1 MSLKIEEYVN
11 LKALNTL
18 GLESVARYFVR
29 VESLVVLREA
39 LAFARE
45 RNLPVIPLGEGSNV
59 VLSECLDALVL
70 LIRLKGRVVVESQND
85 SVLLKVG
92 AGEHWHS
99 LVCWSLEQ
107 GFYGLENLAL
117 IPGCVGAAPVQNIG
131 AYGVELKDRFVSLEA
146 IDRQTGEIMTLSA
159 EDCAF
164 GYRDSVF
171 KSRLLDQV
179 VITSVTLRLSK
190 TLMPELD
197 YGALR
202 EKAEVLA
209 CERGQPTGMDICHAV
224 CDIRREKLPDPKVI
238 GNAGSFFKNP
248 VVSDEHK
255 AALKEKFAEL
265 PAYQVSDGWKLAA
278 GWLIEQCGFK
288 GCVKTDGAGVYEKQA
303 LVLVN
308 HGNACGKAI
317 LKLAGEIQ
325 ATVKERFSVN
335 LEIEPRIY

>member
-1 MSLKIEEYVN
+1 MNLKIEEYVN

-18 GLESVARYFVR
+18 GLESVARYFGR
-29 VESLVVLREA
+29 VESLVALREA

-59 VLSECLDALVL
+59 VLSECQDALVL
-70 LIRLKGRVVVESQND
+70 LIRLKGRDVVESQNV

-99 LVCWSLEQ
+99 VVCWSLEQ

-146 IDRQTGEIMTLSA
+146 VDRQTGEIMTLSA

-171 KSRLLDQV
+171 KNRLLDHV
-179 VITSVTLRLSK
+179 IITSVTLRLSR

-202 EKAEVLA
+202 EKAEKLA
-209 CERGQPTGMDICHAV
+209 SVGEQPTGTDICRAV
-224 CDIRREKLPDPKVI
+224 CAIRREKLPDPKII

-255 AALKEKFAEL
+255 AALKTKFVDM
-265 PAYQVSDGWKLAA
+265 PAYKVPDGWKLAA

-288 GCVKTDGAGVYEKQA
+288 GCVQKDGAGVYEKQA

-308 HGNACGKAI
+308 HGNASGEAI
-317 LKLAGEIQ
+317 LMLAEEIQ

>member
-1 MSLKIEEYVN
+1 MNLKIEEYVN
-11 LKALNTL
+11 LKALNTM
-18 GLESVARYFVR
+18 GLESVARYFGR
-29 VESLVVLREA
+29 VESLVALREA
-39 LAFARE
+39 LVFAGE

-70 LIRLKGRVVVESQND
+70 LIRLKGREVIERQND

-92 AGEHWHS
+92 AGEHWHA

-131 AYGVELKDRFVSLEA
+131 AYGVEIKDRFVSLEA
-146 IDRQTGEIMTLSA
+146 VDRQTGEIMALSA
-159 EDCAF
+159 EECAF

-171 KSRLLDQV
+171 KNRLLDQV
-179 VITSVTLRLSK
+179 IITSVKLRLNR

-202 EKAEVLA
+202 EKAEGLA
-209 CERGQPTGMDICHAV
+209 NEVGRPTGMDICRAV
-224 CDIRREKLPDPKVI
+224 CAIRREKLPDPKII

-248 VVSDEHK
+248 VISDEHK
-255 AALKEKFAEL
+255 SELKEVFADM
-265 PAYQVSDGWKLAA
+265 PAYKVAGGWKLAA

-288 GCVKTDGAGVYEKQA
+288 GCVKKDGAGVYEKQA

-317 LKLAGEIQ
+317 LMLAGEIQ
-325 ATVKERFSVN
+325 AAVKARFSVD